1 MSSSITDILERAG
14 VTQQQQEQK
23 IGEEREKKNERL
35 ARLGVTDTQGRRER
49 EINRDRHFCFLLYP
63 IAITAAILFIVL
75 FRLFRNV
82 R

>member
-1 MSSSITDILERAG
+1 VSSSITDILERAG

-49 EINRDRHFCFLLYP
+49 NQ
-63 IAITAAILFIVL
+63 
-75 FRLFRNV
+75 
-82 R
+82 